1 MLSTLRSLGFR
12 LVAPALAMF
21 VGGTIAVVVAA
32 VGFERVEG
40 EVGQLLENDS
50 TSNVLLLN
58 IDRDAYQAQL
68 ALERAVT
75 AGDPEAVGQAVSDYE
90 SNRDQTEE
98 RFLLYEEASV
108 RYEGE
113 TEIWAESWSL
123 RSDWVAVSDEL
134 AELLVSGDAT
144 GDQTAELLETSR
156 SAFDSYRTTLDVI
169 VETYYVPVQAE
180 FGTNLAA
187 LIGSAERDTW
197 IALALGLV
205 VAILITWRVT
215 GGVRRSINSVID
227 RSRSVT
233 QGDLQFEVR
242 ATDHTDELSRLETSY
257 AEVVGYLR
265 GYSDVVERVAAG
277 DLTVEVHPKSD
288 RDVLGHRLAE
298 MVANIGSLVRDNRR
312 LSETA
317 FGSIADLDAASQGSA
332 RYASEVA
339 EAINGVAHAAA
350 RQAELTRELQSV
362 IDAVSDQ
369 LEGSVEQAAQM
380 IDTTA
385 EAHSVAS
392 TGGALLR
399 DAETAMR
406 SVSTSFG
413 QVDELVR
420 SIDERFAQVDEVVDL
435 IKAIADQTNL
445 LALNAAIDAARAGE
459 LGRGFAV
466 VASEVKALAEESG
479 RSTERIGSIV
489 GAVRGEV
496 SKTVEIA
503 ERGRSDV
510 DRTFEV
516 VESSAQAFATVAGSV
531 TAVDDQARQV
541 RKLLDQVGEVA
552 RLIATNGAELVEL
565 AESTGAAAEKVAESS
580 EESAATAL
588 QIGSSSQALVGLAGN
603 LSEMI
608 GRFDVD

>member
-1 MLSTLRSLGFR
+1 MLSAFRSLRFR
-12 LVAPALAMF
+12 LIAPALAMF
-21 VGGTIAVVVAA
+21 AGGTIAVGVAA
-32 VGFERVEG
+32 LGFEDVEG
-40 EVGQLLENDS
+40 DVGQLLENDS
-50 TSNVLLLN
+50 VANVLLLN

-68 ALERAVT
+68 ALERAVSASDAET
-75 AGDPEAVGQAVSDYE
+75 IGLAVADYE
-90 SNRDQTEE
+90 ANRDQTEE
-98 RFLLYEEASV
+98 RFLLYEDASV

-113 TEIWAESWSL
+113 VEIWDESWSL
-123 RSDWVAVSDEL
+123 RGEWVAVSDEL
-134 AELLVSGDAT
+134 AGLLISGDA
-144 GDQTAELLETSR
+144 DNVQAAELLEASR
-156 SAFDSYRTTLDVI
+156 VAFDSYRTTLDVI
-169 VETYYVPVQAE
+169 TETYYVPIQAE
-180 FGTNLAA
+180 FGENLAA
-187 LIGSAERDTW
+187 VIGSAERNTW
-197 IALALGLV
+197 MALAFGLIV
-205 VAILITWRVT
+205 SILVTWRVT

-233 QGDLQFEVR
+233 EGDLRFEVQT
-242 ATDHTDELSRLETSY
+242 TDHKDELSRLENSY

-265 GYSDVVERVAAG
+265 GYSDVVERVAGG

-298 MVANIGSLVRDNRR
+298 MVANIGDLVRDNRR

-339 EAINGVAHAAA
+339 EAIHGVADAAT
-350 RQAELTRELQSV
+350 RQAELTRELQTV
-362 IDAVSDQ
+362 IDDISDQ

-380 IDTTA
+380 IETTT

-392 TGGALLR
+392 TGGALLN
-399 DAETAMR
+399 DAEVAMR

-413 QVDELVR
+413 EVDELVR
-420 SIDERFAQVDEVVDL
+420 SIDERFGEVDEVVDL

-445 LALNAAIDAARAGE
+445 LALNAAIEAARAGE

-489 GAVRGEV
+489 GTVRGEV

-503 ERGRSDV
+503 ERGRADV
-510 DRTFEV
+510 ERTFEV
-516 VESSAQAFATVAGSV
+516 VEASAQAFSTVAAAV
-531 TAVDDQARQV
+531 AAVDDQAQEV
-541 RKLLDQVGEVA
+541 RGLLDKVGHVA
-552 RLIATNGAELVEL
+552 SLISTNGAELVDL
-565 AESTGAAAEKVAESS
+565 AETTGAAAEQVAASS
-580 EESAATAL
+580 EEAAATAH
-588 QIGSSSQALVGLAGN
+588 QIGASSGSLVGLAGN

-608 GRFDVD
+608 GRFEV